1 MKNNLYVAEVYLN
14 CCSTY
19 AKALEWWSGLKRSH
33 QDHPRENS
41 GETSFMSPWHEE
53 DPFAVNLS
61 YYSRLTDGWEDVF
74 VLPRLASV

>member
-1 MKNNLYVAEVYLN
+1 MRRL
-14 CCSTY
+14 
-19 AKALEWWSGLKRSH
+19 WSGGVGSKEVIKTNHVKIL
-33 QDHPRENS
+33 

-53 DPFAVNLS
+53 NPFAVNLS